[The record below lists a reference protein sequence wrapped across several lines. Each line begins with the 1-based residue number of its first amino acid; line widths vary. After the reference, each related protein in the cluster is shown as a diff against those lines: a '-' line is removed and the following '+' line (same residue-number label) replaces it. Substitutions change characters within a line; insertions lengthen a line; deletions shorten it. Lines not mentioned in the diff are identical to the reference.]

1 MMPYQAYQLYQIERP
16 KSRAE
21 IREADERLGRMAKSV
36 TALRERMAQPVTAR
50 ALSLLGFRR
59 QPAMAQPAHGAC
71 VIRRVPMIRAD
82 EKGR

>member
-21 IREADERLGRMAKSV
+21 IRRADEQLGRMAKRL
-36 TALRERMAQPVTAR
+36 TALRERMAPRVTAR

-59 QPAMAQPAHGAC
+59 QPATAQ
-71 VIRRVPMIRAD
+71 RRTARA
-82 EKGR
+82 

>member
-1 MMPYQAYQLYQIERP
+1 MMPYQAYQLYQTERP

-36 TALRERMAQPVTAR
+36 TALRERMAQLVTAR

-59 QPAMAQPAHGAC
+59 RPATAQRRTVRACSGASH
-71 VIRRVPMIRAD
+71 D
-82 EKGR
+82 QS

>member
-1 MMPYQAYQLYQIERP
+1 MMPYQTYQLYQIERP

-36 TALRERMAQPVTAR
+36 TALRERMAQLVTAR

-59 QPAMAQPAHGAC
+59 RPATAQRRTVRACSGASH
-71 VIRRVPMIRAD
+71 D
-82 EKGR
+82 QS

>member
-1 MMPYQAYQLYQIERP
+1 MPYQAYQLYQIERP

-36 TALRERMAQPVTAR
+36 TALRERMTQPVTAR